1 MSNLARKIQEE
12 KQFNVQTQ
20 PVQAP
25 KKLKTKSPGYPPAR
39 KYWDLLSLA
48 LFVLVQCKWFQI
60 RRPFTK

>member
-12 KQFNVQTQ
+12 KQFDIQTQ

-25 KKLKTKSPGYPPAR
+25 KKLSKSHGFPPGK

-48 LFVLVQCKWFQI
+48 LFVLVLYKWFQT
-60 RRPFTK
+60 RQPYTK